1 MVADNRPAQ
10 ESTPR
15 TSQESTPR
23 TYCIGVNVADARR
36 RSLPLLIFSRR
47 CRMCRDLTQVISK
60 NPREHIA
67 TIANHCSL
75 EQDYLPPVTPMKE
88 AIFRTL
94 LAHGNEPM
102 TTEQISKFLSNKW
115 AMTHFPRDTSPRA
128 IRRLL
133 ELGNSGYYCIASSD
147 SGYGREEKTE
157 SRETG
162 QAKSSSS
169 NGRKNPSGGRKGRAN
184 DQSPEDDEKQRAET
198 PDPITNGEGKPEE
211 TETVGISGV
220 LNAESEDDQPRP
232 QNNGSDEIGEDSSEN
247 GEGGGIDAEN
257 DDSVRW
263 RETFADIFFEALTPD
278 PSNAP
283 DRPDTL
289 PVAGPQTK
297 ESAQRDVEQ
306 SIQIGRSGSRVRK
319 EVTRWEPT
327 EVAQELADQ
336 FRDMARNDYGSRC
349 QVCGRTF
356 QSTSGR
362 LHTSIVHVVP
372 PSSDTRT
379 NNFGNLMSLCGLHYD
394 HVRYG
399 EWAMLDPKTNEPFQN
414 PEQVREYFLGASPE
428 IDDNGN
434 SYVSVPVRFSNIY
447 TEGGDAPTTEYENI
461 RYSVPHWEYLC
472 ELFRRNDR

>member
-1 MVADNRPAQ
+1 MVADNRPA
-10 ESTPR
+10 
-15 TSQESTPR
+15 QESTPR

-184 DQSPEDDEKQRAET
+184 DQSPEEEDEKKRSET

-211 TETVGISGV
+211 TETVGIPPTTDGV
-220 LNAESEDDQPRP
+220 DSKDDLTQPQVQDGSAET
-232 QNNGSDEIGEDSSEN
+232 DS
-247 GEGGGIDAEN
+247 
-257 DDSVRW
+257 DDSRSDAVGIGP
-263 RETFADIFFEALTPD
+263 EYDASANPGALNPFESVFFDALTLI

-283 DRPDTL
+283 DRPDVL
-289 PVAGPQTK
+289 PEGGPMTS
-297 ESAQRDVEQ
+297 ESAEKDTQKGSEE
-306 SIQIGRSGSRVRK
+306 GRSGAHIRK
-319 EVTRWEPT
+319 EVTRWLPT
-327 EVAQELADQ
+327 KASKDLADK
-336 FRDMARNDYGSRC
+336 FRAMVLSDYGSRC
-349 QVCGRTF
+349 QVCGSTF
-356 QSTSGR
+356 QDMSGN
-362 LHTSIVHVVP
+362 LHTSVIHVVP
-372 PSSDTRT
+372 PSEDART
-379 NNFGNLMSLCGLHYD
+379 NNLGNLMGLCGRHYE
-394 HVRYG
+394 YIQFG
-399 EWAMLDPKTNEPFQN
+399 EWAMLDPETEEPFQS
-414 PEQVREYFLGASPE
+414 PEEIRDYFLSASPE

-434 SYVSVPVRFSNIY
+434 SYISVPVRFSNLY
-447 TEGGDAPTTEYENI
+447 PEGSESPIQEHETI
-461 RYSVPHWEYLC
+461 KYSIPHWKYLC
-472 ELFRRNDR
+472 ELFGRSNT